1 MGLRT
6 SALLILAT
14 LVAAAFAA
22 ACREERGAGA
32 NALAE
37 LRGKTIGVVSLTDVS
52 TLETRYVLQEAGGL
66 DASQKGSTVTFVEVP
81 PESLESELASGKIDA
96 AVMSPAGAYRLL
108 SDDDFRVLSEVS
120 KEMRRLTGGPV
131 ASTVLLTYPDI
142 AEQKPAA
149 LAELDRLL
157 AQSMV
162 YYDANEEAVLAAI
175 AADAGLDRAF
185 LHWQAER
192 QELRLG
198 DLSPETQERLLRT
211 WQAAAALGDIDRVPD
226 LATVLFAPTKQKA
239 GGSPGGRVTVS
250 VALLDD
256 AFRRAALYAIEQQL
270 ISSAEIDVDITY
282 LPPSALASA
291 VTTKQYDVIEAPAL
305 VLPTSA
311 HEDIGFVVLS
321 AGAAD
326 LGSSFLFVR
335 GQPDAP

>member
-1 MGLRT
+1 
-6 SALLILAT
+6 
-14 LVAAAFAA
+14 V
-22 ACREERGAGA
+22 ACREERDGNAE
-32 NALAE
+32 ALAA

-66 DASQKGSTVTFVEVP
+66 DASQKGSAVTFMEVP
-81 PESLESELASGKIDA
+81 PESLESELASGRIDA

-108 SDDDFRVLSEVS
+108 SDDSFRVLSEIS
-120 KEMRRLTGGPV
+120 KEMRSLTGGPV
-131 ASTVLLTYPDI
+131 AGTVLLTYPDI

-157 AQSMV
+157 AQSIV
-162 YYDANEEAVLAAI
+162 HYDANEEAVLGAI
-175 AADAGLDRAF
+175 AADVGLDQAF
-185 LHWQAER
+185 LRWQAKR

-198 DLSPETQERLLRT
+198 DLSPEMQERLLRT
-211 WQAAAALGDIDRVPD
+211 WQAAATLGDIERVPD
-226 LATVLFAPTKQKA
+226 LAAVLFAPAKQRAAA
-239 GGSPGGRVTVS
+239 GTLGGRVTVS

-282 LPPSALASA
+282 LPASALASA
-291 VTTKQYDVIEAPAL
+291 ATTKQYDVIEALAL

-321 AGAAD
+321 AGATD
-326 LGSSFLFVR
+326 LGTSFLFVR
-335 GQPDAP
+335 DQ